1 MQLYSV
7 LTVIHNI
14 QLSRN
19 FRETKFYFREL
30 EKTFA
35 RVSNITRTAFA
46 IKNKTPYKI
55 LQGPLDRFPNETNI
69 E

>member
-7 LTVIHNI
+7 LMVIHNI

-30 EKTFA
+30 EKKLS
-35 RVSNITRTAFA
+35 R
-46 IKNKTPYKI
+46 
-55 LQGPLDRFPNETNI
+55 GFPT
-69 E
+69 